1 MAVRIISQQ
10 SDNPVDEIVDDAE
23 ERQRELHL
31 RRGRHRDM
39 LTIASV
45 VVCLAFLLRVRPD
58 QKIEF
63 FFAPGWTCPET
74 CLSRSLWNFECAGC
88 GLTRSFIHLASGDL
102 KASISIHRVGW
113 LLALATAIQIP
124 YRIFMLRW
132 LRARGLPEPVP
143 RMLNWLV
150 AAVLIAALLVNWLL
164 KLIGI

>member
-1 MAVRIISQQ
+1 MNCTFAVVDIVTCLPSHPWSFVWRFCCAFGRIK
-10 SDNPVDEIVDDAE
+10 
-23 ERQRELHL
+23 
-31 RRGRHRDM
+31 
-39 LTIASV
+39 
-45 VVCLAFLLRVRPD
+45 
-58 QKIEF
+58 KIEF

-102 KASISIHRVGW
+102 KASIGIHRVGW